1 MNPHKIILTLLLV
14 TGSIFLFP
22 AHTDAASAPTVE
34 SSSAD
39 IPTPTQTPVSVT
51 VRKSWHMYRGERRKI
66 NLGRT
71 EGTKNTMSL
80 SNPSVAGLSPDGCIT
95 AKKCGM
101 TKLIIRSTSDSGIYQ
116 TKISIHITYSRF
128 FKNNK
133 LQKKMITTK
142 VRNKYLSDSGFIGN
156 SVSLCL
162 TYYMRTQEKG
172 FMGSPLMLPVGCYNF
187 NNDRGGSPRYRIHYR
202 GKVCTAKEA
211 IRRSGIKKVFICM
224 GTNDMY
230 LGVTGAYRAYVT
242 YLREIRKVNPEVII
256 YIEST
261 PPTYSQ
267 RGHITNHNINAL
279 NKKIKGYCES
289 QKNMYYIDINTV
301 LKDKFTGKMNLRY
314 SSDKYVHIN
323 YAGCRAWLN
332 KIRSYI
338 DKQLLAEQTAED
350 AAITAKESGLKSD
363 IAQANKLVNALKNSS
378 FKKKLQKKYLR

>member
-1 MNPHKIILTLLLV
+1 MNPHKIFLTLLLV

-22 AHTDAASAPTVE
+22 AHTNATSVPTAE
-34 SSSAD
+34 PPSAD
-39 IPTPTQTPVSVT
+39 IPAPTQTPIPLT
-51 VRKSWHMYRGERRKI
+51 VRKSWHMYRGERKKI
-66 NLGRT
+66 NSGRT
-71 EGTKNTMSL
+71 GDTKNNMFL
-80 SNPSVAGLSPDGCIT
+80 SDPSVASLSPDGCIT

-101 TKLIIRSTSDSGIYQ
+101 TDLIIKNTDDSGIYQ
-116 TKISIHITYSRF
+116 TRISIHVTYSRF

-133 LQKKMITTK
+133 LQKKEITTK

-162 TYYMRTQEKG
+162 TYYMKTQEKG

-230 LGVTGAYRAYVT
+230 LGVTGACRAYIT

-256 YIEST
+256 YIEGT

-267 RGHITNHNINAL
+267 RGHITNKNIDAL
-279 NKKIKGYCES
+279 NKKIKAYCQS
-289 QKNMYYIDINTV
+289 RKNMYYIDINTV
-301 LKDKFTGKMNLRY
+301 LKDKLPGK
-314 SSDKYVHIN
+314 
-323 YAGCRAWLN
+323 
-332 KIRSYI
+332 
-338 DKQLLAEQTAED
+338 
-350 AAITAKESGLKSD
+350 
-363 IAQANKLVNALKNSS
+363 
-378 FKKKLQKKYLR
+378 